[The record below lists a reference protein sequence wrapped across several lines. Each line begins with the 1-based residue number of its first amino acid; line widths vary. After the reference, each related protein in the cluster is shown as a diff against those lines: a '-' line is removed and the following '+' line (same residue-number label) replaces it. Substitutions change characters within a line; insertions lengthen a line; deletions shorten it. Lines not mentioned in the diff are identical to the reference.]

1 MTTSHEGSQ
10 GSTDGSTKYTTILEG
25 TAQKSWDGKRT
36 EEQERTIPRKIIDKS
51 DNILNPVEDRTAVDE
66 GLDRAAPFRVTPF
79 NPQRNND

>member
-36 EEQERTIPRKIIDKS
+36 EQKCTITRKIIDKS
-51 DNILNPVEDRTAVDE
+51 DNIINPVEDRTAVDE
-66 GLDRAAPFRVTPF
+66 GLDRAVPFK
-79 NPQRNND
+79 RNTI